1 MQEFRVVR
9 NDQNGGS
16 AIKQWARA
24 VAEAKGDLL
33 WIAEAD
39 DFADPKFLATV
50 GSCFGDPEVVL
61 AYSQSQQVGANG
73 KMMARDYLGYVSD
86 VDSELWRAD
95 YRRDGETEIAEALSV
110 KNTIPNVSAVLFRRT
125 VLADV
130 LKESLEE
137 LCDFRNVAD
146 WLCYV
151 RVLQRGAV
159 AFRAEALNYHR
170 RHAAGV
176 TISSADRRHLDEI
189 AAMQQTVEQ
198 MTAIREEKR
207 RAALEMAH
215 VCRKAVW
222 AYVTVFREV
231 LGLPENKVVVACSPT
246 VCDRMAYGDAFEF
259 SWTPTLASRGSRQAH
274 KQTRVHQYTLEQ
286 SAA

>member
-1 MQEFRVVR
+1 MRYAGHQTAENLVVVPNYNYAQYLRERLTSIWAQTCPIFEVIVLDDASTDDSSAVLNELAQEMPEFRVVR
-9 NDQNGGS
+9 NEQNGGS

-95 YRRDGETEIAEALSV
+95 YRRDGDTEIAEALSV

-125 VLADV
+125 VLGDV
-130 LKESLEE
+130 LESLEE
-137 LCDFRNVAD
+137 RCAISATSPIGFATCECFSEEPSLFEPKRSIITVAMRQVLRFR
-146 WLCYV
+146 
-151 RVLQRGAV
+151 
-159 AFRAEALNYHR
+159 
-170 RHAAGV
+170 
-176 TISSADRRHLDEI
+176 
-189 AAMQQTVEQ
+189 QQT
-198 MTAIREEKR
+198 
-207 RAALEMAH
+207 AATWT
-215 VCRKAVW
+215 RS
-222 AYVTVFREV
+222 
-231 LGLPENKVVVACSPT
+231 PPCSKLWS
-246 VCDRMAYGDAFEF
+246 G
-259 SWTPTLASRGSRQAH
+259 
-274 KQTRVHQYTLEQ
+274 
-286 SAA
+286 

>member
-1 MQEFRVVR
+1 VVPNYNYAQYLRERLTSIWAQTCPIFEVIVLDDASTDDSCAVLNELAQEMPEFRVVR

-110 KNTIPNVSAVLFRRT
+110 KNTIPNVSAVLFRRS

-189 AAMQQTVEQ
+189 TAMQQIVEQ

-207 RAALEMAH
+207 RAALEWRTSVA
-215 VCRKAVW
+215 RQFGLTSLSAV
-222 AYVTVFREV
+222 
-231 LGLPENKVVVACSPT
+231 KS
-246 VCDRMAYGDAFEF
+246 
-259 SWTPTLASRGSRQAH
+259 
-274 KQTRVHQYTLEQ
+274 
-286 SAA
+286 